1 LGRRLT
7 NDELLAT
14 VLERLQPMPV
24 TVRSMF
30 GGKGLYFDGKF
41 FGVIFD
47 GVLYFRTDGGSRA
60 DYTSR
65 KMPALQ
71 PKYRPRGPK
80 TVDRHF
86 RVPPTILARPAS
98 LRKWAERAAKAK
110 R

>member
-1 LGRRLT
+1 MT

-14 VLERLQPMPV
+14 ILERLQPLPI
-24 TVRSMF
+24 TSRSMF
-30 GGKGLYFDGKF
+30 GGKGLYFDGTF

-47 GVLYFRTDGGSRA
+47 GILYFRTDDDSRA

-71 PKYRPRGPK
+71 PQYRPRGPK
-80 TVDRHF
+80 TVNRHF
-86 RVPPTILARPAS
+86 QVPPDVLAKPAL
-98 LRKWAERAAKAK
+98 LRKWALRAVEAN

>member
-1 LGRRLT
+1 MT
-7 NDELLAT
+7 NEELLPI
-14 VLERLQPMPV
+14 VLERLQPLPV

-30 GGKGLYFDGKF
+30 GGKGLYMDGVF
-41 FGVIFD
+41 FAVIFD
-47 GVLYFRTDGGSRA
+47 GVLYFRTDDASRK

-86 RVPPTILARPAS
+86 QVPQGVLAKPAILR
-98 LRKWAERAAKAK
+98 RWALRAAEAK

>member
-1 LGRRLT
+1 MT
-7 NDELLAT
+7 NDEALAT
-14 VLERLQPMPV
+14 VLECLAPLPV
-24 TVRSMF
+24 TAKAMF

-47 GVLYFRTDGGSRA
+47 GVLYFRTDDESRA

-86 RVPPTILARPAS
+86 QVPADVQAKPAR
-98 LRKWAERAAKAK
+98 LRRWALRAAKA
-110 R
+110 RR